1 MNIRYY
7 FDILVSAQ
15 VNRYNFLVVYEPYR
29 VLEGLKGV
37 GFQGKNY
44 FKKWPQ
50 TSPKLILALY
60 NMKKWKKKYYY
71 DILVSAWVN
80 VELMG
85 ESTRLVC
92 VQLQERDFEKK
103 IFTKSDGDFQQ
114 LLCEKHFQRDVHCAK
129 KYFDDI
135 LVFAYSAK

>member
-1 MNIRYY
+1 M
-7 FDILVSAQ
+7 
-15 VNRYNFLVVYEPYR
+15 
-29 VLEGLKGV
+29 
-37 GFQGKNY
+37 
-44 FKKWPQ
+44 
-50 TSPKLILALY
+50 
-60 NMKKWKKKYYY
+60 
-71 DILVSAWVN
+71 VSAWVN

-114 LLCEKHFQRDVHCAK
+114 LLCKKHFQRDVHCAK

-135 LVFAYSAK
+135 LVFLRFPLREGFLHFCLGFDFGSDICVSKFGICLLCEIRFLLKSYEQLLFSFYYAHCTGCITPCF

>member
-1 MNIRYY
+1 MNKKYY

-37 GFQGKNY
+37 GFQGKNC

-60 NMKKWKKKYYY
+60 NMKKK
-71 DILVSAWVN
+71 ILLWHFGICLGQCRTDGREYALSLRPITGAGFW
-80 VELMG
+80 
-85 ESTRLVC
+85 
-92 VQLQERDFEKK
+92 KK
-103 IFTKSDGDFQQ
+103 IFNRSDGDFQQ
-114 LLCEKHFQRDVHCAK
+114 LLCHNQFQRDVHCARNIR
-129 KYFDDI
+129 I
-135 LVFAYSAK
+135 LLSKI